1 MIKINSESSKV
12 VDVTDKNNNKITLKK
27 KTIIKEHYPNH

>member
-27 KTIIKEHYPNH
+27 KQL